1 MQAFFNFSLPAVSL
15 AIFRLKITVNKLLYL
30 GKTAPFLE
38 ALFLA
43 RIQAASHVKGLHLTW
58 LSLTEALFIVGP

>member
-1 MQAFFNFSLPAVSL
+1 MVIYLTITQAHMQAFFYFSLPAVPL

-38 ALFLA
+38 ALFLV
-43 RIQAASHVKGLHLTW
+43 RIQAG
-58 LSLTEALFIVGP
+58 